1 MKHTN
6 KMKKVLLIFL
16 CLFIGFMAV
25 MTSAKFANANVFKLK
40 VSGQQLKNE
49 FKPGQVVETSVTSIT
64 DGDTIRINYPKWGS
78 IPVRL
83 SCITAPG
90 IRKVSK
96 EEKELA
102 KLSKEVL
109 KELVPAKSKILVK
122 VSPQVA
128 DKNSRLVAEIFK
140 ANQSINLKMVA
151 SGWAV
156 VQCDQVVQDC
166 QSSRES
172 YNNAEI
178 SAKNN
183 KFGIWENNVPW
194 NGGKSNAGC

>member
-1 MKHTN
+1 MKT
-6 KMKKVLLIFL
+6 MKKLLLIFL
-16 CLFIGFMAV
+16 CLFIGL
-25 MTSAKFANANVFKLK
+25 MTVTSSAELSRANIFRLK
-40 VSGQQLKNE
+40 VSREQLKNE

-64 DGDTIRINYPKWGS
+64 DGDTIRINHPKWGS

-83 SCITAPG
+83 SCIAAPG
-90 IRKVSK
+90 IRKVTK

-109 KELVPAKSKILVK
+109 KELIPAKSNILVK
-122 VSPQVA
+122 VSPQIA

-140 ANQSINLKMVA
+140 ENQSINLKMVA

-156 VQCDQVVQDC
+156 VQCYQVAANC
-166 QSSRES
+166 QSSRNS

-183 KFGIWENNVPW
+183 KFGVWENNISW
-194 NGGKSNAGC
+194 NGSKSNAGC